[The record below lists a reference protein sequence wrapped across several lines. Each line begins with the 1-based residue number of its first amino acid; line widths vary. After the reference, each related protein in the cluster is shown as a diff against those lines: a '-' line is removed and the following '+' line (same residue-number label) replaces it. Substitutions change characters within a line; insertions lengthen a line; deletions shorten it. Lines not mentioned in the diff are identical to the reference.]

1 MDYDADVVIVGAG
14 LAGLLAARRLRERG
28 RSVVVLE
35 ARPRVGGRM
44 LNATVTDGAI
54 VEVGGQWVGPTQ
66 DRVLAL
72 AGELGVET
80 FRTFD
85 EGKSVLELGGRLR
98 RYSGTIPRVGPLVLA
113 DIARARRRLR
123 KLAAKIDT
131 EAPWQSAD
139 AAMLDG
145 RTLQSWLDGEMRT
158 RPARAMMRIA
168 GRTVWGA
175 EPEEMSLLHALFYM
189 RGAGGLDPLLDV
201 EGGAQESRIVGGSQ
215 ILAERTA
222 AELGPALRLGSPV
235 TAISSEP
242 DGVRAEAGR
251 SFRGRRAIVAVPL
264 PLRSRIAFAPPLPDQ
279 HGDLSRI
286 ARFGRLI
293 KCVAVYDEPFWRRE
307 GLSGEA
313 LSDIGPATLSFDN
326 SPPRGRPG
334 ILLGFVGGEDT
345 AAHTER
351 GPAERRAA
359 VLEGFARL
367 FGDAALD
374 PRLYREQD
382 WAAEG
387 WSGGGPTFVMPPGAW
402 TTAGAALREPHGN
415 VHWAGSETAT
425 RWAGFMDGAVRSGER
440 AAAEVDSE
448 LG

>member
-72 AGELGVET
+72 ADELGVET

-145 RTLQSWLDGEMRT
+145 RTLHAQVWLAQVGRVRPSSGTSTRT
-158 RPARAMMRIA
+158 GPSSSCSNVSGNA
-168 GRTVWGA
+168 
-175 EPEEMSLLHALFYM
+175 F
-189 RGAGGLDPLLDV
+189 
-201 EGGAQESRIVGGSQ
+201 GS
-215 ILAERTA
+215 
-222 AELGPALRLGSPV
+222 
-235 TAISSEP
+235 
-242 DGVRAEAGR
+242 
-251 SFRGRRAIVAVPL
+251 
-264 PLRSRIAFAPPLPDQ
+264 
-279 HGDLSRI
+279 
-286 ARFGRLI
+286 
-293 KCVAVYDEPFWRRE
+293 RRE
-307 GLSGEA
+307 
-313 LSDIGPATLSFDN
+313 
-326 SPPRGRPG
+326 
-334 ILLGFVGGEDT
+334 
-345 AAHTER
+345 
-351 GPAERRAA
+351 
-359 VLEGFARL
+359 
-367 FGDAALD
+367 
-374 PRLYREQD
+374 
-382 WAAEG
+382 
-387 WSGGGPTFVMPPGAW
+387 
-402 TTAGAALREPHGN
+402 
-415 VHWAGSETAT
+415 
-425 RWAGFMDGAVRSGER
+425 
-440 AAAEVDSE
+440 
-448 LG
+448 